1 MSENIQLWASD
12 GFALDAYVAE
22 PSAPPTAGM
31 VVLQEIFGVNPHIR
45 NVTDHYAGL
54 GYLAIAPALFDRA
67 EYNVELAYDD
77 MSGRQIREQIPLEK
91 TILDIKASV
100 DWLRAD
106 GIARVGVVGYCWGGS
121 LAWFANTRLDVD
133 ATVSYYGG
141 MIAAEAEE
149 KNQAPA
155 MFHFG
160 DLDKHIGPDH
170 WEKIQAAHPELALFT
185 YKADHGFNCDV
196 RDAYNAE
203 AAHLAQE
210 RTLAFFRANL
220 GG

>member
-1 MSENIQLWASD
+1 MNRQIQLTASD
-12 GFALDAYVAE
+12 GFTLDAYVAK
-22 PSAPPTAGM
+22 PSAPPSAGI
-31 VVLQEIFGVNPHIR
+31 VVLQEIFGVNHHIR
-45 NVTDHYAGL
+45 NVTDRYAGF

-67 EYNVELAYDD
+67 KKNVELAYDD
-77 MSGRQIREQIPLEK
+77 MSGRELREQIPLEK
-91 TILDIKASV
+91 TILDMKAAV
-100 DWLRAD
+100 DWLRAQ

-133 ATVSYYGG
+133 ATVSYYGA
-141 MIAAEAEE
+141 MIAAAAEE

-160 DLDKHIGPDH
+160 ELDKHITPDH
-170 WEKIQAAHPELALFT
+170 WEKIQAAHPELPLFT
-185 YKADHGFNCDV
+185 YDADHGFNCDE
-196 RDAYNAE
+196 RDAYNAD
-203 AAHLAQE
+203 AADLAQE

>member
-1 MSENIQLWASD
+1 MSQHVQLTASD
-12 GFALDAYVAE
+12 QFKLDAYVAE

-31 VVLQEIFGVNPHIR
+31 VVLQEIFGVNHHIR
-45 NVTDHYAGL
+45 NVTDRYAGF
-54 GYLAIAPALFDRA
+54 GYMAIAPALFDRVMR
-67 EYNVELAYDD
+67 NVELAYDD
-77 MSGRQIREQIPLEK
+77 MSGKEIRAEIPLDK
-91 TILDIKASV
+91 TILDMKAAV
-100 DWLRAD
+100 DWLRAQ

-141 MIAAEAEE
+141 MIAAAADE

-160 DLDKHIGPDH
+160 QLDKHIGPDH
-170 WEKIQAAHPELALFT
+170 WEKIQAAHPELPLFT
-185 YKADHGFNCDV
+185 YDADHGFNCDE
-196 RDAYNAE
+196 REAYNAE

>member
-1 MSENIQLWASD
+1 MNKHIQLSAGD
-12 GFALDAYVAE
+12 GFTLDAYVAE

-31 VVLQEIFGVNPHIR
+31 VVLQEIFGVNHHIR
-45 NVTDHYAGL
+45 NVTDRYASF
-54 GYLAIAPALFDRA
+54 GYLSIAPALFDRA
-67 EYNVELAYDD
+67 KKNVELAYDD
-77 MSGRQIREQIPLEK
+77 MSGVELRKTIPEEK
-91 TILDIKASV
+91 TILDMKAAV
-100 DWLRAD
+100 DWLRAH
-106 GIARVGVVGYCWGGS
+106 GIARIGVVGYCWGGS

-141 MIAAEAEE
+141 MIAAAAEE

-160 DLDKHIGPDH
+160 ELDKHIGPDH
-170 WEKIQAAHPELALFT
+170 WEKIQAAHPELPLCT
-185 YKADHGFNCDV
+185 YAADHGFNCDE
-196 RDAYNAE
+196 RDAYNVE
-203 AAHLAQE
+203 AAQLAQE